1 MKITIDNNMKRFFKI
16 FLLGLLG
23 MITII
28 TCSGVWNGVYL
39 TKDLAENVGSFYGW
53 VAGLDFIASGVGLY
67 FLGKKWVFKKED

>member
-1 MKITIDNNMKRFFKI
+1 MKLNDDVKKWLKVV
-16 FLLGLLG
+16 LLGLLI